1 MSFRT
6 KKSLGQHFLTDNNII
21 TKILQSV
28 HAKDGDR
35 VIEIGPGTGALTRW
49 LIQDHKDVH
58 AIEVDQR
65 AVAILQE
72 ELEGLSIHQK
82 DVLKIDWRELI
93 SQSGETHVIGNLPYY
108 ITSPILFS
116 LLESREFF
124 SEAILMM
131 QKEVA
136 KRLIA
141 SPSTK
146 DYGILSVQTQLMTT
160 PELLFDVSP
169 NSFSPPP
176 KVMSSVIRLT
186 FNKPKL
192 PSSDKTL
199 KKVVRTAFN
208 QRRKKLSNSLKPVL
222 GGFFPDGFNYDERAE
237 NWSPDRY
244 ADLAHLL
251 EKSRSVE

>member
-21 TKILQSV
+21 NKILKSV
-28 HAKDGDR
+28 HAEDGDR
-35 VIEIGPGTGALTRW
+35 VIEIGPGTGALTKW
-49 LIQDHKDVH
+49 LVQQHKDVH

-65 AVAILQE
+65 AVAVLE
-72 ELEGLSIHQK
+72 EQLEGLTIHQK
-82 DVLKIDWRELI
+82 DVLKVDWKELI
-93 SQSGETHVIGNLPYY
+93 SESGKTYVLGNLPYY

-116 LLESREFF
+116 LLESREYFT
-124 SEAILMM
+124 EAILMM

-136 KRLIA
+136 HRLVA

-146 DYGILSVQTQLMTT
+146 DYGILSVQTQLMST

-186 FNKPKL
+186 FDKPKL
-192 PSSDKTL
+192 LCSDKTL
-199 KKVVRTAFN
+199 KIVVRTAFN
-208 QRRKKLSNSLKPVL
+208 QRRKKLSNSLKAAV
-222 GGFFPDGFNYDERAE
+222 GDFFPDGFNYNERAE

-251 EKSRSVE
+251 EKSSSQE

>member
-21 TKILQSV
+21 NKILKSV
-28 HAKDGDR
+28 NAEDGDR
-35 VIEIGPGTGALTRW
+35 VIEIGPGTGALTKW
-49 LIQDHKDVH
+49 LVQQHKDVH

-65 AVAILQE
+65 AVAVLE
-72 ELEGLSIHQK
+72 EQLEGLTIHQK
-82 DVLKIDWRELI
+82 DVLKVDWTELI
-93 SQSGETHVIGNLPYY
+93 TETGNTYVIGNLPYY

-116 LLESREFF
+116 LLESREYF

-136 KRLIA
+136 QRLVA
-141 SPSTK
+141 SPSNK
-146 DYGILSVQTQLMTT
+146 DYGILSVQTQLMST
-160 PELLFDVSP
+160 PEILFDVSP

-186 FNKPKL
+186 FDKPKL
-192 PSSDKTL
+192 PCSDKTL
-199 KKVVRTAFN
+199 KTVVRTAFN
-208 QRRKKLSNSLKPVL
+208 QRRKKLSNSLKPAV
-222 GGFFPDGFNYDERAE
+222 GDFFPDGFNYDERAE

-251 EKSRSVE
+251 EKSSSQE